1 MMQWTIR
8 EIKMFIDRK
17 EQTWAPERGQKV
29 FSLSKVLLD
38 NQWGFHMKIYFD
50 P

>member
-1 MMQWTIR
+1 MQWTIR

-17 EQTWAPERGQKV
+17 EQTWAPERSQKV